1 MPGKKT
7 QILMTAVLLVALL
20 SLTSCSFAPSG
31 PQPGTP
37 AFYWQAAKETFSARD
52 YVKAADHLSR
62 VAKTDNEFTL
72 RAVSWQ
78 LVLSAGLSKAYIDLA
93 EEFEKGAKA
102 NTVRPMPLRRLM
114 SNYRTTA
121 EQRAMEFGQAFIQ
134 FEKIL
139 KEQNVALEFPF
150 PAADAAEIQE
160 LKQIESGSVLPEAT
174 MVAVERKMIGR
185 SVAQAACAAVGA
197 AGDTAKAQALFQ
209 AGSVQVPREVF
220 ILAMANNLY
229 DLARL
234 FSRTK
239 LDKGDRLELFSNEAL
254 DALKP
259 FKETKQAKDLTAKF
273 QKLLKDAKA
282 PR

>member
-37 AFYWQAAKETFSARD
+37 AFYWQAAKQTFSARD
-52 YVKAADHLSR
+52 YIKTADHLSR

-72 RAVSWQ
+72 RAVNWQ

-102 NTVRPMPLRRLM
+102 NTVKPMLLRRPM
-114 SNYRTTA
+114 SSYRALA
-121 EQRAMEFGQAFIQ
+121 EQRAMEFGQAFVQ

-139 KEQNVALEFPF
+139 KEQNVVLEFPF
-150 PAADAAEIQE
+150 PAADTAEIQE
-160 LKQIESGSVLPEAT
+160 LKQIESGSVLSEAN
-174 MVAVERKMIGR
+174 MGAVERRMIGR
-185 SVAQAACAAVGA
+185 SIAQAACAAVGA
-197 AGDTAKAQALFQ
+197 AGDTAKAQTLFQ
-209 AGSVQVPREVF
+209 AGSAQAPRDVF
-220 ILAMANNLY
+220 VLAMANNLY

-234 FSRTK
+234 FGRTK
-239 LDKGDRLELFSNEAL
+239 LDKGDRLELLSNEAL
-254 DALKP
+254 DALKT
-259 FKETKQAKDLTAKF
+259 FKENKQTKDLTAKF